1 MAAYSTRM
9 RPDFTFGRVDT
20 PDVANVLLDFADRQA
35 KHEALGI
42 DRVMQQAKLEEDKKR
57 YETEL
62 GFKQRAEDRLLKEQ
76 AASDQYYKSLLGGPQ
91 AVGGALN
98 TQSFI
103 NEANKYSLT
112 PEEIAFSNANKI
124 TTAE

>member
-42 DRVMQQAKLEEDKKR
+42 DRVMQQAK

-91 AVGGALN
+91 SVGGALN
-98 TQSFI
+98 TESFI
-103 NEANKYSLT
+103 NEANKY
-112 PEEIAFSNANKI
+112 EFWSN
-124 TTAE
+124 